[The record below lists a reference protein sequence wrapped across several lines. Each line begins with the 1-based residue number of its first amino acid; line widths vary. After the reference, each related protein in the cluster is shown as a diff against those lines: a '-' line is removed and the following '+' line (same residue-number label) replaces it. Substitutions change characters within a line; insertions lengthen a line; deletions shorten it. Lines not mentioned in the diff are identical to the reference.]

1 MRHERVTFTNAR
13 GQTLAGRIDYPV
25 TGDPIGFV
33 LYAHCFTCSKE
44 LRAIGRI
51 ASTLAG
57 HGLAMLRFDFTGLGD
72 SEGDF
77 ADTNFTTN
85 VEDIISAAHYLRD
98 HHEPAEIVI
107 GHSLGGAAALAAVP
121 SLPGVRSVVTI
132 GAPAT
137 PQHIERHIAEDLD
150 KIRVEGSAQ
159 VQLAGRTFTIKD
171 QLLDDVGAV
180 DLAAAVGTL
189 RRPLLI
195 MHSPIDNTVGIDN
208 AGDLFGMARHPKSF
222 VSLDTA
228 DHLITDPDDAS
239 YVAEVLASWATR
251 YISRDLRSHSQP
263 DFLVD
268 APKSVTTVRTEDG
281 FRTEVVSNGFPLVAD
296 EPESVG
302 GTNTG
307 PTPYDYLLTAL
318 GTCTG
323 MTLRM
328 YADRKQWPLKAVT
341 VELTHRRIHA
351 KDCEQCETDE
361 GTVDEIGKVLALEGD
376 LDAEQQQR
384 LLEIADRCPV
394 HKTIQGEVVIHSELA
409 NAAPGVD

>member
-328 YADRKQWPLKAVT
+328 YADRKQWPLEAVT